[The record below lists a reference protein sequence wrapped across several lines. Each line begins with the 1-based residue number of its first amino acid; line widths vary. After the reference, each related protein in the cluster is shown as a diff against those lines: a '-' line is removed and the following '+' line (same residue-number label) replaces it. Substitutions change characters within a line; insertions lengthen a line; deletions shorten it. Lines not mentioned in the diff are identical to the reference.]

1 MKNIL
6 ILGASGHG
14 RVVMDCVE
22 QEGKYKVMGFLDSY
36 KRKDTIINGYDVLGS
51 ERELLYLSETL
62 NIYGI
67 IIAIGDNWTRHLLAK
82 RVSSIMPDIKF
93 VSTIHPSATIG
104 KDVVIGAG
112 SVVLPGTI
120 VNTNC
125 RIGKHCILNTNSSL
139 DHDSVMED
147 FSSLAPR
154 VCTGGNLVLGE
165 FSAICLGANVI
176 ENISIRP
183 HSVIGAGSLV
193 IRDVPSHT
201 LAFGLPA
208 RAVRKRSTGERYLS
222 VRKFPETAH
231 LYRWMR

>member
-6 ILGASGHG
+6 IIGASGHG

-22 QEGKYKVMGFLDSY
+22 QEGKYKVVGFLDSY
-36 KRKDTIINGYDVLGS
+36 KKKGTLINGCKVLGS
-51 ERELLYLSETL
+51 ERDLPYLCERF
-62 NIYGI
+62 NIHGI
-67 IIAIGDNWTRHLLAK
+67 IIAIGDNWTRHLLVK
-82 RVSSIMPDIKF
+82 RVQSIVAPINF
-93 VSTIHPSATIG
+93 VKAVHPTATIG

-112 SVVLPGTI
+112 SVILPGAI
-120 VNTNC
+120 VNANC
-125 RIGKHCILNTNSSL
+125 IIGNHCILNTNSSL
-139 DHDSVMED
+139 DHDSTMED
-147 FSSLAPR
+147 YSSLAPK

-201 LAFGLPA
+201 LAFGVPA
-208 RAVRKRSTGERYLS
+208 RVVRKRFTGERYLTAQ
-222 VRKFPETAH
+222 KFQDTASA
-231 LYRWMR
+231 YRWIQ